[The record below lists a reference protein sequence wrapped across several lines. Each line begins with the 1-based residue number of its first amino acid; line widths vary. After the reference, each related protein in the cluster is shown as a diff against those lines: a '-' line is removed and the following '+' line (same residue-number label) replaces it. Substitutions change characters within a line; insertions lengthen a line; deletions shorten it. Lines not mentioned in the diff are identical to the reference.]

1 METMKKM
8 SFEDVSLAESSVT
21 VKLSQI
27 QKRCSELLDEPE
39 LDCDGLSLED
49 TSSIEL
55 DDNCPYS
62 RG

>member
-1 METMKKM
+1 MDTMKKL
-8 SFEDVSLAESSVT
+8 SFDEVSLAESSVAF
-21 VKLSQI
+21 KLSEI